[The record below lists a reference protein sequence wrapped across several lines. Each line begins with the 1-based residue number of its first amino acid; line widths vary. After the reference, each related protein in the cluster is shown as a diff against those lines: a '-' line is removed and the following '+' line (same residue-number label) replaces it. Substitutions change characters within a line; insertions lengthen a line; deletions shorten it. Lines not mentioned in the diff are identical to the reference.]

1 MAGPDGC
8 QGRTRG
14 PRRGSWMNTETVNFR
29 LGPMYK
35 SIRCF
40 ASTTTNSDMK
50 IFSQNF
56 RHKTTDV
63 L

>member
-1 MAGPDGC
+1 
-8 QGRTRG
+8 
-14 PRRGSWMNTETVNFR
+14 MNTETVNFR

-40 ASTTTNSDMK
+40 TSTTTNPYIK
-50 IFSQNF
+50 NFSQNF
-56 RHKTTDV
+56 PHNTTDV